1 MFYNYLMLSTFH
13 HIGKYFLLLGRVF
26 KKPDNFKLIKKQ
38 IISELYS
45 LGIGSLGLIAI
56 ISLFMGAVICL
67 QTASNL
73 NNPLLPAYLIGFA
86 TRESFILEMAP
97 TVMSLILAGK
107 IGSNIASEIGA
118 MRITEQIDA
127 LEIMGVNSASYL
139 IFPKITAAILFIPI
153 IVIYS
158 MVLGA
163 LGGFIVSMYSS
174 GFTMEDY
181 IQGLR
186 YDFKVFSIIYALI
199 KTVFFA
205 VAITSIPAYHGYYT
219 RGGALEIGK
228 SSTKSVVYTSIVIL
242 IINYVLTQLLLL

>member
-1 MFYNYLMLSTFH
+1 MLSTFY

-26 KKPDNFKLIKKQ
+26 KKPDNFKLLRKQ
-38 IISELYS
+38 IIHEMVS

-56 ISLFMGAVICL
+56 ISLFMGAVITL
-67 QTASNL
+67 QTASNM
-73 NNPLLPAYLIGFA
+73 NNPLLPGYLIGYA

-97 TVMSLILAGK
+97 TVMCLILAGK

-139 IFPKITAAILFIPI
+139 IFPKIAAALFFIPI

-158 MVLGA
+158 MFLGA
-163 LGGFIVSMYSS
+163 LGGFIVALYNS
-174 GFTMEDY
+174 GMTIENY
-181 IQGLR
+181 ITGLR
-186 YDFKVFSIIYALI
+186 YDFRVFSIIYAII
-199 KTVFFA
+199 KTLFFA
-205 VAITSIPAYHGYYT
+205 FVITSIPSYHGYYT
-219 RGGALEIGK
+219 RGGALEIGR

-242 IINYVLTQLLLL
+242 IINYVITQLLLL